1 MTKILK
7 VEGIGEKYAAALEAA
22 GVTTVE
28 ALFEKASTPAGRKA
42 LAETTGVTSQRVLE
56 WVNRADLMR
65 IKGVGSEFSD
75 LLEAAGVDTV
85 AELAR
90 RRAENL
96 QARLEEVNA
105 GKHLVGRTPSQAE
118 VEKWIV
124 EAKTLS
130 VAISEPRSEMGRR
143 VLQTWANE
151 GAIDELSA
159 AAQFGFRR
167 AVLDLISEAAD
178 TFGGMDDAL
187 AWFRS
192 PNRSIGD
199 ATPESLLDKSFE
211 GVDEIRA
218 ILFRLE
224 EGIYS

>member
-1 MTKILK
+1 MITILK
-7 VEGIGEKYAAALEAA
+7 VEGIGERISAALQEA
-22 GVTTVE
+22 GISTVE
-28 ALFEKASTPAGRKA
+28 DLQKRGATPEDRKF
-42 LAETTGVTSQRVLE
+42 LAEKTGVTPERVLE
-56 WVNRADLMR
+56 WVNRANLLR
-65 IKGVGSEFSD
+65 IGGVGTEHVD
-75 LLEAAGVDTV
+75 LLEAAGVDSV
-85 AELAR
+85 VELAR
-90 RRAENL
+90 RPAENL
-96 QARLEEVNA
+96 QARLEEANA
-105 GKHLVGRTPSQAE
+105 GKHLVERTPSQAE

-130 VAISEPRSEMGRR
+130 VATSEPGSETGRR
-143 VLQTWANE
+143 VLQTWAIE
-151 GAIDELSA
+151 GAIDELAA
-159 AAQFGFRR
+159 AAQFSFRR

-199 ATPESLLDKSFE
+199 ATPESLLDKGFE
-211 GVDEIRA
+211 GVDEVRA